1 MDTIIQSQVFFFISS
16 VGFIILGI
24 LIAIILIFVLGAV
37 RSFNNI
43 LKKVEKDIDSIGD
56 TTKEMLEE
64 IKDSSVFRFLF
75 KKSKHKKTNVKG

>member
-43 LKKVEKDIDSIGD
+43 LKKISTLYRTFNLLQTPTLLLLARPSFEP
-56 TTKEMLEE
+56 
-64 IKDSSVFRFLF
+64 FRPL
-75 KKSKHKKTNVKG
+75 VPQ